1 VFKLSSTGGSGNTGS
16 WGTQKA
22 KSTPKPAWDGDL
34 GSMDFYKMYSGAG
47 ENPEPMSLKISTQ
60 QKRAFAIAFDNKIDG
75 YETMSDLYR
84 DALAK
89 GLYMILMHAPNASAS
104 TALER
109 YIRSADSEVKVKQI
123 ESWKRAVERRRIEVE
138 NITTS
143 TDMATWIDDCTQ
155 DAALMTGKCQEDM
168 LRLIERHS

>member
-1 VFKLSSTGGSGNTGS
+1 MASTSNS
-16 WGTQKA
+16 NWGVTKGKA
-22 KSTPKPAWDGDL
+22 TPKPAWDGDL
-34 GSMDFYKMYSGAG
+34 GSMDFHKMYSGAG
-47 ENPEPMSLKISTQ
+47 ENPEPISLKMSTQ
-60 QKRAFAIAFDNKIDG
+60 QKRSFAIAFDNRIDG

-89 GLYMILMHAPNASAS
+89 GLYMILMHAPNADAS
-104 TALER
+104 VALER

-123 ESWKRAVERRRIEVE
+123 ESWRRAVDRRKTEVE

-143 TDMATWIDDCTQ
+143 DEMAAWIEDCTE
-155 DAALMTGKCQEDM
+155 DARLMTGKCREDM